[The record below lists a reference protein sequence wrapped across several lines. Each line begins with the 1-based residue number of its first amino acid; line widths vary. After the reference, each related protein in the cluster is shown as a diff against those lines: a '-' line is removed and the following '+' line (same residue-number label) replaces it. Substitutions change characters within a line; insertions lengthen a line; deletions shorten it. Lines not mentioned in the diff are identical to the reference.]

1 MGVEEKTKLFIK
13 RERIRRNLINTRTGE
28 TICLQ
33 DWEIQIILDWIKEL
47 EREVKK
53 DAERKEKYCKGTVK
67 GYGRW

>member
-1 MGVEEKTKLFIK
+1 MIEEKTRLFIK

-33 DWEIQIILDWIKEL
+33 DWEVQLLLAWIKEL
-47 EREVKK
+47 ESEVNKN
-53 DAERKEKYCKGTVK
+53 AEREKKYCKGTVK